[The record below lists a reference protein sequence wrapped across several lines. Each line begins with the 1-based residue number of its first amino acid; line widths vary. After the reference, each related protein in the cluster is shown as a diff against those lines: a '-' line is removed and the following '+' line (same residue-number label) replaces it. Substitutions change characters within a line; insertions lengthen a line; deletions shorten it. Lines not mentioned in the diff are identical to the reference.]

1 LRVIA
6 SVLVIR
12 AALAA
17 ADPPDYVEAVR
28 LVQQQRWAEAVT
40 RTRELAVKYP
50 ENPKVLNLE
59 GLALLGSG
67 DPPPARAAFEAA
79 LRGHPDFAP
88 ALKNLAILEWVHGEE
103 AAALK
108 WTDAAIKAN
117 PRDPVMNAYAAVA
130 SARRNDADAAANQVK
145 MAGAALSALPPQLE
159 TGLAVALGES
169 GRYAEAESV
178 LQDLVRRGLE
188 TPTVR
193 YNLGLAQFLAGRY
206 ADAARTLECLLQGSP
221 SSDAFNLLALAY
233 EKTGETQ
240 KALDTLREATLKYP
254 ADENNYL
261 DLAGICLDHE
271 SYALGL
277 EVIEVGLKNRPDS
290 AKLRFQ
296 LGLLHAISG
305 DYQRAQQD
313 FEAAGRLEP
322 ASDLPAAALGLT
334 AIQQSRLGDA
344 VQKLREEVTR
354 KTDSGPLWYLLG
366 TALQRS
372 GAPGGP
378 SEQAEAAEAF
388 RNAIRLD
395 PRLPYPY
402 IELGKIL
409 VRLKQPKDAVPLL
422 EKAIELA
429 PRERSAYYQLAI
441 AYRQL
446 DQPQRAAEM
455 LEKVRDLMKQDRDN
469 VAQRRALVKQ

>member
-1 LRVIA
+1 M
-6 SVLVIR
+6 
-12 AALAA
+12 
-17 ADPPDYVEAVR
+17 
-28 LVQQQRWAEAVT
+28 
-40 RTRELAVKYP
+40 
-50 ENPKVLNLE
+50 
-59 GLALLGSG
+59 
-67 DPPPARAAFEAA
+67 
-79 LRGHPDFAP
+79 
-88 ALKNLAILEWVHGEE
+88 
-103 AAALK
+103 K

-130 SARRNDADAAANQVK
+130 SARRNDADAAANHVK
-145 MAGAALSALPPQLE
+145 WPERPFRRFRRSWRRVLPCRWANRAAMPKPKACFR
-159 TGLAVALGES
+159 TWCRA
-169 GRYAEAESV
+169 
-178 LQDLVRRGLE
+178 GLE

-193 YNLGLAQFLAGRY
+193 YNLGLAQFLAGKY
-206 ADAARTLECLLQGSP
+206 ADAVRTLERLLQGSP

-277 EVIEVGLKNRPDS
+277 EVIEVGLKNRPNS

-344 VQKLREEVTR
+344 VQRLREEVTR
-354 KTDSGPLWYLLG
+354 KSDSGPLG
-366 TALQRS
+366 TCSERRCSAAGLRADPPDRPKLRKHFAMRS
-372 GAPGGP
+372 ASIP
-378 SEQAEAAEAF
+378 SCP
-388 RNAIRLD
+388 I
-395 PRLPYPY
+395 PY

-409 VRLKQPKDAVPLL
+409 LRLKQPKDAVPLL

-429 PRERSAYYQLAI
+429 PRERSPYYQLAI

-469 VAQRRALVKQ
+469 LAQRRALVKQ